1 MTLRDELLPTIWG
14 IRAIPGQLGLRPH
27 AVSLVTT
34 TWSGAVTGE
43 GTKTVTIVP
52 LVESGGFP
60 PKVRWM
66 RQEDVL
72 LQGLSP
78 GTCTIGPITPLFSGG
93 GTDIGALT
101 GASTPVGGTFH
112 LLITGPQHPAGALY
126 EIVGTGA
133 DHALHYTITASP
145 AAPYV
150 ATVAPD
156 TNALLTGGDTLTD
169 GAGDILDNA

>member
-60 PKVRWM
+60 PKVRW
-66 RQEDVL
+66 
-72 LQGLSP
+72 LSDKEIAF
-78 GTCTIGPITPLFSGG
+78 GQLAGGAARVGPITPDFPGG
-93 GTDIGALT
+93 GTSVATLT
-101 GASTPVGGTFH
+101 ASAAATGQTRH
-112 LLITGPQHPAGALY
+112 LRITGPQHPSGALY
-126 EIVGTGA
+126 AITGTDFSA
-133 DHALHYTITASP
+133 ALHFYITAIPVGSAQGP
-145 AAPYV
+145 
-150 ATVAPD
+150 
-156 TNALLTGGDTLTD
+156 
-169 GAGDILDNA
+169 